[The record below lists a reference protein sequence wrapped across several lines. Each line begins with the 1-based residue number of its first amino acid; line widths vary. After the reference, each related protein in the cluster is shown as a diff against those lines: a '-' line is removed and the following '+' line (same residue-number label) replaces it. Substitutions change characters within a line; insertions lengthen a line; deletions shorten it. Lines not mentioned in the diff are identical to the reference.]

1 MEQIQ
6 HEGGIQGD
14 LAFLPKRVIGMC
26 VLRRGV
32 ADEIGD
38 QLQNVCVI
46 SDVVE
51 GIVAVGVFRVHE
63 VNDADGIALPQKQ
76 RNGGAGQFPL
86 GVSRDIG
93 GVGLVKIGLDHIPG
107 LARAGAAHHDLQEV
121 SLVLPPVEAHA
132 EVLGE
137 DGVVVRVLVPVF
149 PVKLVYVPP
158 AGGAV
163 LLSGSAVLLG
173 GNVQHNGEG
182 IDHQRP
188 QHEFEGV
195 GGPMDGKGAFQHD
208 TETPHE
214 VKDGHTF
221 PIAAGEGR
229 PRPEDGDGQQEPRE
243 GAAVLLLHGNLLSIR
258 VSPWDLFFAF
268 HGGIYF

>member
-1 MEQIQ
+1 MEQVQ
-6 HEGGIQGD
+6 HEGGIQGN

-26 VLRRGV
+26 VFRRGV

-38 QLQNVCVI
+38 QFQHIGVV

-51 GIVAVGVFRVHE
+51 GVVAVRVFRVHK

-76 RNGGAGQFPL
+76 RNGGAGQLPL

-93 GVGLVKIGLDHIPG
+93 GVGLVKIRLDHIPG
-107 LARAGAAHHDLQEV
+107 LARAGAAYHDLQEV
-121 SLVLPPVEAHA
+121 ALVLPPVEAHA
-132 EVLGE
+132 EILGE
-137 DGVVVRVLVPVF
+137 DGVVAGVLVPVL

-163 LLSGSAVLLG
+163 FLSGAAVLLG

-182 IDHQRP
+182 IDHQSS
-188 QHEFEGV
+188 QHEFGGV
-195 GGPMDGKGAFQHD
+195 RGPMDGKGAFQHH

-214 VKDGHTF
+214 VKDGHALL
-221 PIAAGEGR
+221 IAAGEGR